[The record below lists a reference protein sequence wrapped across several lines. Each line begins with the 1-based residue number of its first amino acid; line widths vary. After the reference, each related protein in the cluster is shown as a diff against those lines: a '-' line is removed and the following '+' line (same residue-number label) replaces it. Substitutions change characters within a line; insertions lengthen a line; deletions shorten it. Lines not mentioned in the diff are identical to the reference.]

1 MKRWSIIAL
10 TLVTLT
16 SARASAADGVS
27 EFQNRPTAVYA
38 QLGLGTPLGF
48 AGVEAEHMVTPDYAV
63 SGGAGYGTGGPQAA
77 AMVRMLAGGDRSKFV
92 IGAGASGGNYNWQDY
107 LDLSFDD
114 RGPIRKVGTVAWANL
129 EIGGEHRFR
138 SGFALRYFG
147 GYGHIIAGDLACPS
161 GSRQDDCLMFHKD
174 DGHNLIYTGIAVGYA
189 F

>member
-1 MKRWSIIAL
+1 MRTWIAAL
-10 TLVTLT
+10 TLVAVT
-16 SARASAADGVS
+16 SARASAADVVS

-38 QLGLGTPLGF
+38 QFGLGTPLGF
-48 AGVEAEHMVTPDYAV
+48 VGAEAEHMVTPDYAV
-63 SGGAGYGTGGPQAA
+63 SVGAGYGTGGPQVG
-77 AMVRMLAGGDRSKFV
+77 AMVRLLAGGDRSKFV

-147 GYGHIIAGDLACPS
+147 GYGRIVAGDLVCEAGVRHDDCVNFH
-161 GSRQDDCLMFHKD
+161 QDDGK
-174 DGHNLIYTGIAVGYA
+174 NLIYTGIAVGYA

>member
-63 SGGAGYGTGGPQAA
+63 SVGAGYGTGGPQAA
-77 AMVRMLAGGDRSKFV
+77 AMLRLLAGGDRSKFSL
-92 IGAGASGGNYNWQDY
+92 GAGVSGGKYTWRDY
-107 LDLSFDD
+107 LGFPDD
-114 RGPIRKVGTVAWANL
+114 EGPPRKAGTVAWANV

-138 SGFALRYFG
+138 NGFALRYFG
-147 GYGHIIAGDLACPS
+147 GYGRLIAGDLVCEA
-161 GSRQDDCLMFHKD
+161 GARYDDCVMFYKD
-174 DGHNLIYTGIAVGYA
+174 DGYNLIYTGIAVGYA

>member
-63 SGGAGYGTGGPQAA
+63 SVGAGYGTGGPQAA
-77 AMVRMLAGGDRSKFV
+77 AMLRMLAGGDRSKFV
-92 IGAGASGGNYNWQDY
+92 IGAGVSGGRTIWTDWAG
-107 LDLSFDD
+107 FPDD
-114 RGPIRKVGTVAWANL
+114 EGAVRKIGTVAWGNL

-138 SGFALRYFG
+138 NGFGLRYFG
-147 GYGHIIAGDLACPS
+147 GYGRIIAGDLICEAGNRYDVCVAN
-161 GSRQDDCLMFHKD
+161 HKD
-174 DGHNLIYTGIAVGYA
+174 DGYNLIYTGIAVGYA

>member
-63 SGGAGYGTGGPQAA
+63 SVGAGYGTGGPQAA

-92 IGAGASGGNYNWQDY
+92 IGAGVSGGRTIWHDWAG
-107 LDLSFDD
+107 FPDD
-114 RGPIRKVGTVAWANL
+114 EGTIQKIGTVAWGNV
-129 EIGGEHRFR
+129 EIGGAHRFR
-138 SGFALRYFG
+138 TGFALKYFG